1 MAYEQVNPDCQAAI
15 CPIKGKIQ
23 LGGDV
28 LTSYIKAC
36 EGVGETLHAAMV
48 MVQAMVSI
56 RMPGQFPG
64 KCFPCGQ
71 PGHSKRDCPCRT
83 GRHPFQ
89 HGQPKFFQQQAP
101 PSTVCPR
108 CRKGNHWVVQCH

>member
-1 MAYEQVNPDCQAAI
+1 MYSPHTLKLVKAW
-15 CPIKGKIQ
+15 GK
-23 LGGDV
+23 
-28 LTSYIKAC
+28 
-36 EGVGETLHAAMV
+36 LHAAMV
-48 MVQAMVSI
+48 MAQAMVSI

-71 PGHSKRDCPCRT
+71 PGHSKRDCPCHT

-89 HGQPKFFQQQAP
+89 HGQPNFFQQQAP